1 MSNPNCPNCT
11 FKARYDRN
19 PKSLLGRLWRWHIR
33 WCPGWKKY
41 MESLPEDEKKKLAEK
56 YGLK

>member
-1 MSNPNCPNCT
+1 MNDPNCPNCT